1 MNNKNNKNI
10 ISNISDTDVTD
21 INMPQKHIS
30 HSVDTLRLVVQKQLN
45 AIILQRIIQNEIDD
59 NSEKFPRSR
68 VYKQSNT
75 VNSETELQLKALLN
89 NKENFERFKDII
101 SVSNKQNLVDVIYIG
116 RDLLGDN
123 GNFNWIDVSA
133 ITDFSLLFYHS
144 SFNGD
149 ISLWNV
155 SNGINFAG
163 MFSNAS
169 KFNKPI
175 GDWDVSN
182 AKFMNA
188 MFSNASKFNKPI
200 GKWNVSNVTNFDFM
214 FWKASEFN
222 QDISNWNISDIST
235 KYNVFCYS
243 DYSIENK
250 NKPLPLQDKE
260 EYIIENV
267 ELISDVD
274 IDNIDSDIILTG
286 KSLNNQVNAQN
297 IARRN
302 IMKTQLMDLFNLWE
316 YIDRYTDNPTKI
328 QELQSN
334 AGQLYAQIDKEL
346 NNPANFELYNAIIT
360 PNNKFEL
367 KQYVKYYLK
376 YTQTGNFNW
385 LDISK
390 ITNLEG
396 LFEYRTE
403 FQGDVS
409 LWNVS
414 HVTNMGCLFKDCTE
428 FNGDISKWDVS
439 NVTNMSAMFADAKE
453 FNQPIGHWNVSN
465 VFDMSCMFDGAE
477 AFNQPI
483 GDWDVRSVENMNR
496 MFANT
501 RKFNQPLNS
510 WKLADNLHK
519 FTSMFANAV
528 AFNQPLTNWTIPGF
542 TLQYDRM
549 FFNCPISEENK
560 PKRENLDSLN
570 NLDR

>member
-21 INMPQKHIS
+21 IAMPQKHIS
-30 HSVDTLRLVVQKQLN
+30 HSVDTLRLFVQKQLN
-45 AIILQRIIQNEIDD
+45 SIILQRIIQNEIDD
-59 NSEKFPRSR
+59 NSKNFLRPN

-75 VNSETELQLKALLN
+75 VNSEMELKLKSLLN

-175 GDWDVSN
+175 GEWDVSN

-188 MFSNASKFNKPI
+188 MFSNASNFNKPI
-200 GKWNVSNVTNFDFM
+200 GKWDVSNVTNFDFM

-267 ELISDVD
+267 KLISDVD
-274 IDNIDSDIILTG
+274 IDNIDSDIILTS

-297 IARRN
+297 IVRRN
-302 IMKTQLMDLFNLWE
+302 NMKTQLTELFNLRE
-316 YIDRYTDNPTKI
+316 YIGRYIDNSVKI
-328 QELQSN
+328 RELLSK

-346 NNPANFELYNAIIT
+346 NNPDNFELYKAIIT

-367 KQYVKYYLK
+367 KHYIKYYLE
-376 YTQTGNFNW
+376 YTNTGNLNW

-396 LFEYRTE
+396 LFEYKTE

-409 LWNVS
+409 LWDVS
-414 HVTNMGCLFKDCTE
+414 HVTNMGCLFKDCTS

-519 FTSMFANAV
+519 FTAMFANAV
-528 AFNQPLTNWTIPGF
+528 SFNQPLTNWTIPGF
-542 TLQYDRM
+542 TLYYDRM

-560 PKRENLDSLN
+560 PKRENLDSLT

>member
-1 MNNKNNKNI
+1 MMNNKNI

-21 INMPQKHIS
+21 ITMPQKHIS
-30 HSVDTLRLVVQKQLN
+30 NSVDTLRLFVQKQLN
-45 AIILQRIIQNEIDD
+45 TIILQRIIQDNTDD
-59 NSEKFPRSR
+59 NSEKFLRPN
-68 VYKQSNT
+68 VYKQPNN
-75 VNSETELQLKALLN
+75 VNPEMELKLKSLLN
-89 NKENFERFKDII
+89 NTENFERFKDII
-101 SVSNKQNLVDVIYIG
+101 AVSNKQNLVDVIYIG

-175 GDWDVSN
+175 GEWNVSN

-200 GKWNVSNVTNFDFM
+200 GKWDVSNVTNFDFM

-235 KYNVFCYS
+235 KHNVFCYS

-260 EYIIENV
+260 GYITENV
-267 ELISDVD
+267 KLISDVD

-286 KSLNNQVNAQN
+286 KSLNNQVNVYN

-302 IMKTQLMDLFNLWE
+302 NMKKQLTELFNLRE
-316 YIDRYTDNPTKI
+316 YIGRYIDNSVKI
-328 QELQSN
+328 RKLLSN
-334 AGQLYAQIDKEL
+334 ANQIYAQIDKEL
-346 NNPANFELYNAIIT
+346 NNPDNFELYKAIIT

-367 KQYVKYYLK
+367 KHYIKYYLE
-376 YTQTGNFNW
+376 YTNTGNLNW

-396 LFEYRTE
+396 LFEYKTE

-409 LWNVS
+409 LWDVS

-483 GDWDVRSVENMNR
+483 GGWDVRSVENMNR

-519 FTSMFANAV
+519 FTAMFANAV
-528 AFNQPLTNWTIPGF
+528 SFNQPLTNWTIPGF

-560 PKRENLDSLN
+560 PKKENLDSLT

>member
-21 INMPQKHIS
+21 IAMPQKHIS
-30 HSVDTLRLVVQKQLN
+30 HSVDTLRLFVQKQLN
-45 AIILQRIIQNEIDD
+45 TIILQRIIQNEIDD
-59 NSEKFPRSR
+59 NSKKFPRPN
-68 VYKQSNT
+68 VYKQPNT
-75 VNSETELQLKALLN
+75 VNSEMELKLKSLLN

-116 RDLLGDN
+116 RDLLGDT

-175 GDWDVSN
+175 GGWNVSN

-188 MFSNASKFNKPI
+188 MFSSASKFNKPI
-200 GKWNVSNVTNFDFM
+200 GKWDVSNVINFDFM

-235 KYNVFCYS
+235 KHNVFRYS

-274 IDNIDSDIILTG
+274 IDNIDNDIILTG

-297 IARRN
+297 IVRRN
-302 IMKTQLMDLFNLWE
+302 NMKKQLEELFNLRE
-316 YIDRYTDNPTKI
+316 YIGRYIDNSVKI
-328 QELQSN
+328 RKLLSN
-334 AGQLYAQIDKEL
+334 AEQLYVQIDKEL
-346 NNPANFELYNAIIT
+346 NNPDNFELYKAIIT

-367 KQYVKYYLK
+367 KQYIKYYLE
-376 YTQTGNFNW
+376 YTNTGNLNW

-396 LFEYRTE
+396 LFEYKTE

-409 LWNVS
+409 LWDVS

>member
-1 MNNKNNKNI
+1 MDNKNNKNI
-10 ISNISDTDVTD
+10 ISNISDKD
-21 INMPQKHIS
+21 IADIIIPRKNVS
-30 HSVDTLRLVVQKQLN
+30 HSIDALRLVVQKQLN
-45 AIILQRIIQNEIDD
+45 SIILQRIIQNNIVDT
-59 NSEKFPRSR
+59 SEKFLRPN

-75 VNSETELQLKALLN
+75 INSETEQQLKSLLN
-89 NKENFERFKDII
+89 NKKNFERFKDII
-101 SVSNKQNLVDVIYIG
+101 AVSDKQNLVNVIYIG
-116 RDLLGDN
+116 RDLLGDT

-133 ITDFSLLFYHS
+133 ITDFSLLFYCS

-175 GDWDVSN
+175 GKWNVSN

-188 MFSNASKFNKPI
+188 MFSNASKFNQPI
-200 GKWNVSNVTNFDFM
+200 CNWDVSNVTTFDFM

-222 QDISNWNISDIST
+222 QDISNWNISDVSK

-243 DYSIENK
+243 DSIENK

-267 ELISDVD
+267 NLLSD
-274 IDNIDSDIILTG
+274 IDGDIDDIMLTK
-286 KSLNNQVNAQN
+286 KSLNNQINAQN

-302 IMKTQLMDLFNLWE
+302 IMKKQLMELFNLCE
-316 YIDRYTDNPTKI
+316 
-328 QELQSN
+328 
-334 AGQLYAQIDKEL
+334 QIDNKVVGFDSLQQKAFQIFALIDKDL
-346 NNPANFELYNAIIT
+346 NNPKNFELYKAIIT
-360 PNNKFEL
+360 PNNKQEL
-367 KQYVKYYLK
+367 KQYIKYYLK
-376 YTQTGNFNW
+376 YTKTGNLNW

-409 LWNVS
+409 LWDVSNV
-414 HVTNMGCLFKDCTE
+414 TMMGCLFKDCTK

-439 NVTNMSAMFADAKE
+439 NVFNMSAMFAHAKE
-453 FNQPIGHWNVSN
+453 FNQPIGHWDVSN
-465 VFDMSCMFDGAE
+465 VFDMSSMFDGAE

-483 GDWDVRSVENMNR
+483 GGWDVSGVENMNR
-496 MFANT
+496 MFADART
-501 RKFNQPLNS
+501 FNQPLNS
-510 WKLADNLHK
+510 WKLADNLHR
-519 FTSMFANAV
+519 FVSMFANAV
-528 AFNQPLTNWTIPGF
+528 SFNQPLTNWTIPAF
-542 TLQYDRM
+542 TLHYDRM
-549 FFNCPISEENK
+549 FFNCPIAEENK
-560 PKRENLDSLN
+560 PKKENLDSLN
-570 NLDR
+570 DLDR

>member
-1 MNNKNNKNI
+1 MNTKNI
-10 ISNISDTDVTD
+10 ISNISDIDTTD
-21 INMPQKHIS
+21 IIMPQKHIS

-45 AIILQRIIQNEIDD
+45 TIILQRIIQNNIDD
-59 NSEKFPRSR
+59 NSEKFLRPN
-68 VYKQSNT
+68 VYKQPNN
-75 VNSETELQLKALLN
+75 VNSEMELKLKSLLN

-101 SVSNKQNLVDVIYIG
+101 SVTDKQNLVDVIYIG

-175 GDWDVSN
+175 GKWNVSN

-188 MFSNASKFNKPI
+188 MFSNASKFNQPI
-200 GKWNVSNVTNFDFM
+200 GKWDVSNVTNFDFM
-214 FWKASEFN
+214 FWKASKFN
-222 QDISNWNISDIST
+222 QDISNWNISDVSK

-267 ELISDVD
+267 KLISDID
-274 IDNIDSDIILTG
+274 IDSIDDDIMMTN
-286 KSLNNQVNAQN
+286 KSLNNQINAQN

-302 IMKTQLMDLFNLWE
+302 IMKKQLMDLFKVCDE
-316 YIDRYTDNPTKI
+316 YFDNTSADFDSL
-328 QELQSN
+328 QELQQK
-334 AGQLYAQIDKEL
+334 AFQIFTLIDKDL
-346 NNPANFELYNAIIT
+346 NNPANFELYKAIIT
-360 PNNKFEL
+360 PKNKYEL
-367 KQYVKYYLK
+367 KQYIKYYLK
-376 YTQTGNFNW
+376 YTQTGNLNW

-409 LWNVS
+409 LWDVSNV
-414 HVTNMGCLFKDCTE
+414 TMMGCLFKDCTK

-439 NVTNMSAMFADAKE
+439 SVFNMSAMFAHAKE
-453 FNQPIGHWNVSN
+453 FNQPIGHWDVSN
-465 VFDMSCMFDGAE
+465 VFDMSSMFDGAE

-483 GDWDVRSVENMNR
+483 GGWDVRNVEDMNR
-496 MFANT
+496 MFADAT
-501 RKFNQPLNS
+501 AFNQPLNS
-510 WKLADNLHK
+510 WKLADNLHR
-519 FTSMFANAV
+519 FVAMFANAV
-528 AFNQPLTNWTIPGF
+528 SFNQPLTNWTIPAF
-542 TLQYDRM
+542 TLHYDKM
-549 FFNCPISEENK
+549 FFNCPIAEENK
-560 PKRENLDSLN
+560 PKKENLDSLN
-570 NLDR
+570 DLDR